1 MSRRATAPNA
11 SFFLVIAAVFCS
23 LLPAQEGTG
32 QIVGTV
38 TDASRAYVPGAK
50 VSLAHTATGANRSTV
65 SDSYGGFLFAG
76 LPIGEYEVT
85 IRMPGFA
92 TVRHTGVTVAVGL
105 PTRLDVELQPSA
117 VPQEITVQGG
127 VELLN
132 TQSAEGG
139 RVLTPGEVTS
149 LPLSGRNF
157 LNLVTLQT
165 GIQLNTATGRQS
177 FVINGSPPHQG
188 VNFLVDGTDGT
199 GIETTEVGGGWLSSQ
214 TTTFA
219 LGLDSIAEFT
229 VHTGNYSARYGRAMG
244 GVIEAVTKS
253 GTNQI
258 HGNVF
263 EFLRNNA
270 LNANQTQNNAAG
282 VPIPKLEFNQFGA
295 NSGGPIV
302 KDKMFF
308 WVGYEGLR
316 RIVGQSHTFTTLS
329 DLGRASVVDPDMA
342 NFVRTYLP
350 RANTQPTSNP
360 YLALLVRNDL
370 PRIREDMGTG
380 RWDYHPSA
388 RDTFFARYNIHD
400 TASNEPSF
408 GTPKNDVIDSAR
420 QQIITL
426 SGTHIFSPTTTGN
439 IRLGVNRV
447 VNLTQTTGP
456 PAGVNLA
463 GIFSLA
469 GGFLNNWAI
478 GLTEAGDFSRVHGRH
493 TFSAGFEF
501 RQLQNNRS
509 QGLPAGSFSYLPGPN
524 QLTNF
529 FNNVPDQLSEGF
541 VILGNAG
548 TSGNVGGYFEDS
560 FKATHNL
567 TITAG
572 LRYDYFLRPLER
584 HGRMIGIVGSPFPLS
599 QLQFTKPGEQVV
611 KKDLNGFQPRL
622 GLAWSISP
630 RFVFRAGSGIYVGQA
645 YNAVTTAAASTFVPP
660 IIPKNLFDPYYV
672 HPQEFFTR
680 QQISNLHWPDDSV
693 ASPAA
698 LLQNVPPPTP
708 NLPLP
713 DWGNS
718 VSYQWSAIFE
728 GEIVKGT
735 QASLGYV
742 GSRTRGIVSDDYYNL
757 PDPFHGGVRP
767 NPAFGPIQL
776 RGSCCHAHYN
786 GLQATLRRPLGRGV
800 EMNLHYTWAHS
811 IDDTTGFSGNN
822 DPGVTPQTNS
832 LSLQR
837 GNSTFDIRHNFN
849 ADFYYDL
856 PLGRMQSHP
865 GELLTGWTLGGI
877 VRTNTGAHYSAT
889 TGGNVGDGVH
899 TQRPNVLCAD
909 PSTGNA
915 TGLFS
920 QILNKSC
927 FATPTVANPVSG
939 YFIGTLGRNTLTA
952 PSVFTLD
959 SYLQKNTR
967 LTERL
972 THQFRAEFFNSL
984 NNTNWGQ
991 PVASLNNPNFGR
1003 ILGAGDGRQLQFAMK
1018 LIW

>member
-1 MSRRATAPNA
+1 MSRAMATNA
-11 SFFLVIAAVFCS
+11 SFLFLIAAALCRP
-23 LLPAQEGTG
+23 LPAQEGSG
-32 QIVGTV
+32 QIGGTV
-38 TDASRAYVPGAK
+38 TDASHAYVPGASI
-50 VSLAHTATGANRSTV
+50 SLMHAATGVSRSTL
-65 SDSYGGFLFAG
+65 SDNYGGFLFAG

-85 IRMPGFA
+85 AKLPGFA
-92 TVRHTGVTVAVGL
+92 TIRHTGVVVSVGV
-105 PTRLDVELQPSA
+105 PTRLDFELQPSA
-117 VPQEITVQGG
+117 VPQEVTVQGG
-127 VELLN
+127 AELLN

-139 RVLTPGEVTS
+139 RVLTPTEVTS

-165 GIQLNTATGRQS
+165 GVQLNTATGRQS

-188 VNFLVDGTDGT
+188 VNFLVDGTDAT
-199 GIETTEVGGGWLSSQ
+199 GIETSEVGGGWLSSQ

-229 VHTGNYSARYGRAMG
+229 VHTGNYSAKYSRAMG

-253 GTNQI
+253 GTNQL
-258 HGNVF
+258 HGNLF

-270 LNANQTQNNAAG
+270 FNANQTQNNAAN

-295 NSGGPIV
+295 NSGGPIL

-308 WVGYEGLR
+308 WTGYEGLR
-316 RIVGQSHTFTTLS
+316 RIVGQSHTYTTLS

-342 NFVRTYLP
+342 NFVNTYLP
-350 RANTQPTSNP
+350 RANTPPTSNP

-380 RWDYHPSA
+380 RWDYHFNA
-388 RDTFFARYNIHD
+388 RDTLFARYNIHD
-400 TASNEPSF
+400 TASVEPSF
-408 GTPKNDVIDSAR
+408 GTPKNDTIDSAR

-426 SGTHIFSPTTTGN
+426 SDTHIFSPTTTGN
-439 IRLGVNRV
+439 LRLGVNRV

-456 PAGVNLA
+456 PAAVNLA
-463 GIFSLA
+463 GIFSLS
-469 GGFLNNWAI
+469 GGFLNNWAT
-478 GLTEAGDFSRVHGRH
+478 GVTEAGDFTRVHGRH
-493 TFSAGFEF
+493 TLSAGFEV

-509 QGLPAGSFSYLPGPN
+509 QGLPAGSFSYLSGTD
-524 QLTNF
+524 QLTHF

-541 VILGNAG
+541 VILGNSG
-548 TSGNVGGYFEDS
+548 TSGNVGGYFEDTIKVS
-560 FKATHNL
+560 HNL
-567 TITAG
+567 TLTAG
-572 LRYDYFLRPLER
+572 LRYDYFLRPQER

-611 KKDLNGFQPRL
+611 DKDLNGFQPRL
-622 GLAWSISP
+622 GLAYSISP
-630 RFVFRAGSGIYVGQA
+630 RFVFRAGGGIYVGQA

-680 QQISNLHWPDDSV
+680 QQVPNLHWPDDSFV
-693 ASPAA
+693 SPAA

-708 NLPLP
+708 NLPLRN
-713 DWGNS
+713 WGNT
-718 VSYQWSAIFE
+718 VSYQWSSIVE

-735 QASLGYV
+735 QASVGYV
-742 GSRTRGIVSDDYYNL
+742 GSRTRGIVSDDYYNA
-757 PDPFHGGVRP
+757 PNPFQGGVRP

-786 GLQATLRRPLGRGV
+786 SLQTTLRRPLGRGV

-811 IDDTTGFSGNN
+811 IDDITGFSGNN

-856 PLGRMQSHP
+856 PLGKLQSHP
-865 GELLTGWTLGGI
+865 GKLLTGWTMGGI
-877 VRTNTGAHYSAT
+877 IRTNSGPHYSVV

-899 TQRPNVLCAD
+899 TQRPNISCAD
-909 PSTGNA
+909 PNTGNA

-927 FATPTVANPVSG
+927 FATPTVADPITGFFV
-939 YFIGTLGRNTLTA
+939 GTLGRNTLTA

-959 SYLQKNTR
+959 TYMQKNTR
-967 LTERL
+967 LSERL
-972 THQFRAEFFNSL
+972 TNQFRAEFFNTL
-984 NNTNWGQ
+984 NNTNWSQ
-991 PVASLNNPNFGR
+991 PISALNNPNFGR
-1003 ILGAGDGRQLQFAMK
+1003 ILGAGDGRQIQFAMK